1 MRCQGYIR
9 NGGMMTLGPVE
20 WRQCT
25 NTAQFMITVSQ
36 EGVTARFPACS
47 DCRDEY
53 TRFGIDIIA
62 VENIPEETE

>member
-1 MRCQGYIR
+1 MRCQGYTR
-9 NGGMMTLGPVE
+9 NGGMMTLGPVQ

-36 EGVTARFPACS
+36 EGTTQTLPACPS
-47 DCRDEY
+47 CRDEC

-62 VENIPEETE
+62 IENIPEDTE